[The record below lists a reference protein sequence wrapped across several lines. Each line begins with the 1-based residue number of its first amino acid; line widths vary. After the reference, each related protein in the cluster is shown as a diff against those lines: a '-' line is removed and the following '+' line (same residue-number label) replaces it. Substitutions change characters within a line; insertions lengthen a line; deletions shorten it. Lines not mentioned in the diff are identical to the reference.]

1 MVKYKEIL
9 DEVHSLNSNVELVSV
24 SKTKPFSSVLEAYD
38 EGARVFGENRV
49 QEIETKFPNDKP
61 NDMKIYL
68 IGHLQTNK
76 VKKAVSLVNR
86 IESVDSLRLLKLIE
100 SECEKQNKRLEILL
114 EVNSSGEEN
123 KSGFRDID
131 QLFQTA
137 EYAYNAPMIDFKGLM
152 TVGPLGFDM
161 EKNKKSF
168 SFTKDIFDNLKKRY
182 GISVLSMGMSA
193 DWREAIACGSTE
205 VRIGSA
211 IFGERN

>member
-1 MVKYKEIL
+1 MVKYREIL
-9 DEVHSLNSNVELVSV
+9 DEVHSLNPNVELVSV
-24 SKTKPFSSVLEAYD
+24 SKTKPFSLVLEAYN

-49 QEIETKFPNDKP
+49 QEIEIKFPNDKP
-61 NDMKIYL
+61 DDMKIYL

-76 VKKAVSLVNR
+76 VKKAVSLVDR
-86 IESVDSLRLLKLIE
+86 IESVDSLRLLELIE
-100 SECEKQNKRLEILL
+100 KECDKQNKRLEILL

-131 QLFQTA
+131 ELFKTA
-137 EYAYNAPMIDFKGLM
+137 EYAYNSSMIDFKGLM
-152 TVGPLGFDM
+152 TVGPLGFDI
-161 EKNKKSF
+161 EKNKKAF
-168 SFTKDIFDNLKKRY
+168 SFTRNIFENLKKSY
-182 GISVLSMGMSA
+182 GVSVLSMGMSA